1 MLSVGR
7 GLNLGEQVI
16 LCKDCSWEG
25 GSALLK
31 TSLVSIS
38 RPTIFLYVYRCP
50 ECEGFD
56 LAIKGK
62 LLRFSGQTAPPD
74 NPNLDSFVTHGH
86 IKKIFPR

>member
-25 GSALLK
+25 GSAFLK

-50 ECEGFD
+50 ECEGLD
-56 LAIKGK
+56 LILKGK
-62 LLRFSGQTAPPD
+62 LLRFSGQKYPTD
-74 NPNLDSFVTHGH
+74 NPNLDSLVHHGH
-86 IKKIFPR
+86 IKKTFTR